1 MFYMEQKNMRQILS
15 LEELSLW
22 MSIPKNESKDSIA
35 LRFKKIA
42 EFLIN
47 KCSIEYRGMH
57 YRFID
62 LEFYYFSDNH
72 RDISTHPRQSKA
84 LTWYINDFGGI
95 DLNFESKI
103 ERVRIE
109 TKNKVS
115 YKYRLT
121 HDALFGGILIRQ
133 IKELASGDI
142 LDGPWKVADLF
153 RETDALSRY
162 QDNPIL
168 IMENHK
174 EETIIESTR
183 LNLLGSCKT
192 AEKKTSNNLCSCFC
206 ESHFDKSTLTS
217 ELKTFNDQKYRFTI
231 NK

>member
-1 MFYMEQKNMRQILS
+1 MEQKNLKQILS
-15 LEELSLW
+15 LEELKLW

-35 LRFKKIA
+35 FRFKKIA

-47 KCSIEYRGMH
+47 KCSIEYKGTH

-62 LEFYYFSDNH
+62 LEFYYFSDCH

-103 ERVRIE
+103 ERVHVE

-115 YKYRLT
+115 YKYCLT
-121 HDALFGGILIRQ
+121 RDAFFGGILIRQ
-133 IKELASGDI
+133 IKNLESGDI

-153 RETDALSRY
+153 RETDALTRY

-168 IMENHK
+168 IMDNHK
-174 EETIIESTR
+174 EEAIIESIR
-183 LNLLGSCKT
+183 HNLLGSCKT
-192 AEKKTSNNLCSCFC
+192 AKKKTANNLCSCFC
-206 ESHFDKSTLTS
+206 ESHFDESTLSS
-217 ELKTFNDQKYRFTI
+217 ELITFNNQKYRFTT